1 MYTYIHTYIILLK
14 LFNKDVVD
22 EVVHYDGGDDP
33 VQPCL
38 IFSLPVIYFRNPV
51 DPYNL

>member
-1 MYTYIHTYIILLK
+1 MTIVLIL
-14 LFNKDVVD
+14 VSAG
-22 EVVHYDGGDDP
+22 EVVLDDGGDDP